1 MKNVVNTIRVTL
13 SKILQGVI
21 GLILS
26 MVLYISYNYYSDSF
40 LKLIPLIGICFIAR
54 SWHVC
59 NVKRTIA
66 EEIQEEEYNNQ
77 EKKVS

>member
-40 LKLIPLIGICFIAR
+40 LKLIPLIGICFIVR
-54 SWHVC
+54 TWHVC

-66 EEIQEEEYNNQ
+66 EDIQEEYNNQ

>member
-26 MVLYISYNYYSDSF
+26 MVLYLSYNYYSDSF

-59 NVKRTIA
+59 NVKRTIV
-66 EEIQEEEYNNQ
+66 EDIQEEYNNQ

>member
-59 NVKRTIA
+59 NVKRAIA
-66 EEIQEEEYNNQ
+66 EEIQEEYNNQ